1 MWLVLLV
8 VAGAIFVAL
17 AGILSGGIFTI
28 ILVPLAV
35 IAIVSWAGYSALG
48 YYGSSMRS
56 PSETQA
62 DTAESLPHSDH
73 TQVPS
78 RPATPDEYVDARQH
92 Q

>member
-1 MWLVLLV
+1 MWLVLFV
-8 VAGAIFVAL
+8 IVGAIFVVA
-17 AGILSGGIFTI
+17 AGVLSGGIFTI

-35 IAIVSWAGYSALG
+35 VALVAWLGYSALG
-48 YYGSSMRS
+48 CYGSSMTS
-56 PSETQA
+56 PSETPSEA
-62 DTAESLPHSDH
+62 TESLPHSDH